1 MAMRVRWR
9 IFALLFLLTVAA
21 YVQRTSVS
29 VAGARMM
36 PDLHLSQ
43 VQLGW
48 LETAF
53 LISYTALQ
61 FPGGLVGQKLGARLM
76 LTLCGAAGVA
86 ATLATPLLPALA
98 SGGPLFIGLLLAQ
111 LVLGASQ
118 APFFALLTGALERW
132 F

>member
-9 IFALLFLLTVAA
+9 IFALLFALTFAA

-53 LISYTALQ
+53 LVSYTAFQ
-61 FPGGLVGQKLGARLM
+61 FPGGLVGQKLGARAT
-76 LTLCGAAGVA
+76 LTACGVAGVA
-86 ATLATPLLPALA
+86 ATLATPLLPAVA
-98 SGGPLFIGLLLAQ
+98 SGTL
-111 LVLGASQ
+111 
-118 APFFALLTGALERW
+118 
-132 F
+132 